1 MDLGDQSER
10 LRFLI
15 RDRAG
20 RSTDTFDT
28 VLTDA
33 AITVCK
39 ITPRAPRANA
49 DADRFV
55 RTVRSEV
62 TDRMLILGEQH
73 PRQALDEYVRHD
85 NGPTPAPGP
94 SIFSRHDPTVH
105 PLR

>member
-1 MDLGDQSER
+1 
-10 LRFLI
+10 
-15 RDRAG
+15 
-20 RSTDTFDT
+20 
-28 VLTDA
+28 
-33 AITVCK
+33 
-39 ITPRAPRANA
+39 
-49 DADRFV
+49 V